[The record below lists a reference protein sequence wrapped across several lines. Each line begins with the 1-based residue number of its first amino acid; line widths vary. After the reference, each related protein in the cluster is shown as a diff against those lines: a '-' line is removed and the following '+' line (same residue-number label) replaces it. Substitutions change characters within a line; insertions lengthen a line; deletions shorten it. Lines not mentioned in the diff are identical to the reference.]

1 MLESELLHGKLS
13 RADHFVVVSAQLYNN
28 SYISC
33 IDHGHD
39 FKSYCHI
46 RVQDIIAIVHECY
59 EWWMMNVVW
68 CDVTRH
74 ASIHNC
80 KICQKSNHINFWIL
94 YDEHLTYKP
103 SISVLLKKLS
113 LIKMECWHQQ
123 RGNYERLH
131 AIKSNDM

>member
-46 RVQDIIAIVHECY
+46 RVQDIIASVHEWRCY
-59 EWWMMNVVW
+59 GGTHLFINVILLINLPKNQII
-68 CDVTRH
+68 
-74 ASIHNC
+74 SIFLIFC
-80 KICQKSNHINFWIL
+80 
-94 YDEHLTYKP
+94 DEHLDY
-103 SISVLLKKLS
+103 I
-113 LIKMECWHQQ
+113 
-123 RGNYERLH
+123 RLAFH
-131 AIKSNDM
+131 FY